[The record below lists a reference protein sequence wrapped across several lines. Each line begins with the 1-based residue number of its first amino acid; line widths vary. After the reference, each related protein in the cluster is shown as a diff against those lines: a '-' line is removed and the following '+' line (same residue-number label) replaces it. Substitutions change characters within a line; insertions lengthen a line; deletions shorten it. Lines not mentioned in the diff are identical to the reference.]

1 MTRLDGGG
9 LNGYDVTTM
18 REIGVRELKAK
29 LSEILRSI
37 EAGESVRV
45 TNHGKPVADIVPPRK
60 QTYDERMDELAA
72 LGLVTRRKNKG
83 PLPPFYPKV
92 KLPPGSPMAS
102 DLIIADRESER
113 D

>member
-1 MTRLDGGG
+1 MSGVDNRD

-45 TNHGKPVADIVPPRK
+45 TSHGKPMADIVPPRK

-72 LGLVTRRKNKG
+72 QGLVTRRKRKG
-83 PLPPFYPKV
+83 PLPPAPPRI
-92 KLPPGSPMAS
+92 KLPPGTMSGS
-102 DLIIADRESER
+102 DQIIADREAER